1 MRIITCDPR
10 HLVLDANLRPG
21 DWRVDDMVADLL
33 AAGRQLQ
40 PIGITADKRVLFGFR
55 RAAALLRIAEREMV
69 PAGHPLRSAACAVL
83 DGDIDGVDRVRL
95 QLLENTARLNYSPME
110 EAAIIHQL
118 RAAGYKMETIA
129 QMFRRT
135 KGWASQ
141 RLALLKLPPD
151 VQAMVGEKI
160 APYEA
165 YLLAQMPEA
174 RMRRRV
180 AAMLEAAPKRHDVA
194 TQRRRNLL
202 RELESVP
209 VRGPARPLMQ
219 ALVGLLKGET
229 TVQEFVGRV
238 EKLVTDARK

>member
-1 MRIITCDPR
+1 MKIITCDPR
-10 HLVLDANLRPG
+10 HLILDANLRPG

-40 PIGITADKRVLFGFR
+40 PIGITEDRRVLFGFR
-55 RAAALLRIAEREMV
+55 RAAALLRISEREMV

-83 DGDIDGVDRVRL
+83 DGDIEGADRVRL

-110 EAAIIHQL
+110 EAAIIQQL
-118 RAAGYKMETIA
+118 RAAGYKTETIA

-141 RLALLKLPPD
+141 RLALLKLPLD
-151 VQAMVGEKI
+151 VQAMVGEQI

-194 TQRRRNLL
+194 TQRRRSLL

-229 TVQEFVGRV
+229 TVQEFVGRI
-238 EKLVTDARK
+238 EKLVSDSKR